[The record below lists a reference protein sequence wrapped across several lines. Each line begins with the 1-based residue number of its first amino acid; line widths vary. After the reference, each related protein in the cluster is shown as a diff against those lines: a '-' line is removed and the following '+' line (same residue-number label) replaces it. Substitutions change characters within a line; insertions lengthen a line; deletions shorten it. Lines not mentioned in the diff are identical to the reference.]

1 MQNTSAKTSLMS
13 FVSIIIATTIILLS
27 LLPSKVTAADNPQV
41 VLVTTHGEIQ
51 IELLP
56 KFSPRHVSN
65 FLALIDENFYEGLV
79 FHRVIPNFMIQAG
92 GYAENLTY
100 RPTNRS
106 VANESFNGLK
116 NRKYT
121 VAMARLDHPDSGDTQ
136 FFINVGNNTHLDAT
150 PDGPGYTVFGR
161 VVSGRDVIESIE
173 LVDTGISMGMV
184 AVPETPIVITKTR
197 RL

>member
-1 MQNTSAKTSLMS
+1 MKGIFSKITLMGLVLITMAG
-13 FVSIIIATTIILLS
+13 FLQAQD
-27 LLPSKVTAADNPQV
+27 ARANNPQV
-41 VLVTTHGEIQ
+41 ALVTSVGEIQ

-65 FLALIDENFYEGLV
+65 FLALIDENFYVGLV
-79 FHRVIPNFMIQAG
+79 FHRVIPNFMIQTG
-92 GYAENLTY
+92 GYTENLTY
-100 RPTNRS
+100 RRTNRS
-106 VANESFNGLK
+106 VANESLNGLK
-116 NRKYT
+116 NRKYS

-161 VVSGRDVIESIE
+161 VISGRNVIETIE
-173 LVDTGISMGMV
+173 LVDTGISEGMV
-184 AVPETPIVITKTR
+184 AVPETHVVILETR

>member
-1 MQNTSAKTSLMS
+1 MQNIFTKITFMG
-13 FVSIIIATTIILLS
+13 FVILTMAG
-27 LLPSKVTAADNPQV
+27 LLQIKNAAADNPQV
-41 VLVTTHGEIQ
+41 ALVTNVGEIQ

-56 KFSPRHVSN
+56 KFSPKHVSN
-65 FLALIDENFYEGLV
+65 FLALIDENFYVGLV

-92 GYAENLTY
+92 GYTENLTY

-106 VANESFNGLK
+106 VANESLNGLK

-150 PDGPGYTVFGR
+150 PDGPGYSVFGR
-161 VVSGRDVIESIE
+161 VISGRDVIETIE
-173 LVDTGISMGMV
+173 LVDTGISNGMV
-184 AVPETPIVITKTR
+184 AVPETPIVILATR
-197 RL
+197 SL

>member
-1 MQNTSAKTSLMS
+1 MQNIFTKITFMG
-13 FVSIIIATTIILLS
+13 FVILS
-27 LLPSKVTAADNPQV
+27 MAGLLQIKNAAADNPQV
-41 VLVTTHGEIQ
+41 ALVTNVGEIQ

-56 KFSPRHVSN
+56 KFSPKHVSN
-65 FLALIDENFYEGLV
+65 FLALIDENFYVGLV

-92 GYAENLTY
+92 GYTENLTY

-106 VANESFNGLK
+106 VANESLNGLK

-150 PDGPGYTVFGR
+150 PDGPGYSVFGR
-161 VVSGRDVIESIE
+161 VISGRDVIETIE
-173 LVDTGISMGMV
+173 LVDTGISNGMV
-184 AVPETPIVITKTR
+184 AVPETPIVILATR

>member
-1 MQNTSAKTSLMS
+1 MKGIFSKITLMGL
-13 FVSIIIATTIILLS
+13 VLIIMAGFLQ
-27 LLPSKVTAADNPQV
+27 AQDARANNPQV
-41 VLVTTHGEIQ
+41 ALVTSVGEIQ

-65 FLALIDENFYEGLV
+65 FLALIDENFYVGLV
-79 FHRVIPNFMIQAG
+79 FHRVIPNFMIQTG
-92 GYAENLTY
+92 GYTENLTY
-100 RPTNRS
+100 RRTNRS
-106 VANESFNGLK
+106 VANESLNGLK
-116 NRKYT
+116 NRKYS

-161 VVSGRDVIESIE
+161 VISGQDVIETIE
-173 LVDTGISMGMV
+173 LVDTGISEGMV
-184 AVPETPIVITKTR
+184 AVPETPIIILETR

>member
-1 MQNTSAKTSLMS
+1 MQNICTKITFMG
-13 FVSIIIATTIILLS
+13 FVILTMAG
-27 LLPSKVTAADNPQV
+27 LLQIKNAAAENPQV
-41 VLVTTHGEIQ
+41 ALVTNVGEIQ

-56 KFSPRHVSN
+56 KFSPKHVSN
-65 FLALIDENFYEGLV
+65 FLALIDENFYVGLV

-92 GYAENLTY
+92 GYTENLTY

-106 VANESFNGLK
+106 VANESLNGLK

-150 PDGPGYTVFGR
+150 PDGPGYSVFGR
-161 VVSGRDVIESIE
+161 VISGRDVIETIE
-173 LVDTGISMGMV
+173 LVDTGISNGMV
-184 AVPETPIVITKTR
+184 AVPETPIVILATR

>member
-1 MQNTSAKTSLMS
+1 MQNIFTKIKFMG
-13 FVSIIIATTIILLS
+13 FVILTMAG
-27 LLPSKVTAADNPQV
+27 LLQIKNAAADNPQV
-41 VLVTTHGEIQ
+41 ALVTNVGEIQ

-56 KFSPRHVSN
+56 KFSPKHVSN
-65 FLALIDENFYEGLV
+65 FLALIDENFYVGLV

-92 GYAENLTY
+92 GYTENLTY

-106 VANESFNGLK
+106 VANESLNGLK

-150 PDGPGYTVFGR
+150 PDGPGYSVFGR
-161 VVSGRDVIESIE
+161 VISGRDVIETIE
-173 LVDTGISMGMV
+173 LVDTGISNGMV
-184 AVPETPIVITKTR
+184 AVPETPIVILATR

>member
-1 MQNTSAKTSLMS
+1 MQNIFTKITFIGFL
-13 FVSIIIATTIILLS
+13 ILTIAGLLQI
-27 LLPSKVTAADNPQV
+27 KNAAADNPQV
-41 VLVTTHGEIQ
+41 ALVTNVGEIQ

-56 KFSPRHVSN
+56 KFSPKHVGN
-65 FLALIDENFYEGLV
+65 FLSLIDENFYVGLV

-92 GYAENLTY
+92 GYTENLTY

-106 VANESFNGLK
+106 VANESLNGLK

-121 VAMARLDHPDSGDTQ
+121 VAMARLDHPDSADTQ

-150 PDGPGYTVFGR
+150 PDGPGYSVFGR
-161 VVSGRDVIESIE
+161 VISGRDVIETIE
-173 LVDTGISMGMV
+173 LVDTGISNGMV
-184 AVPETPIVITKTR
+184 AVPETPIVILATR

>member
-1 MQNTSAKTSLMS
+1 MNNIFTKITLMGL
-13 FVSIIIATTIILLS
+13 VTLTMAGLLQI
-27 LLPSKVTAADNPQV
+27 KNAAADNPQV
-41 VLVTTHGEIQ
+41 ALVTNVGEIQ

-56 KFSPRHVSN
+56 KFSPKHVNN
-65 FLALIDENFYEGLV
+65 FLALIDENFYVGLV

-92 GYAENLTY
+92 GYTENLTY

-106 VANESFNGLK
+106 VANESLNGLK

-161 VVSGRDVIESIE
+161 VVSGRDVIETIE
-173 LVDTGISMGMV
+173 LVDTGISNGMV
-184 AVPETPIVITKTR
+184 AVPETPIVILATR

>member
-1 MQNTSAKTSLMS
+1 MEGIFSKITLMGL
-13 FVSIIIATTIILLS
+13 VLIPMAGLLQV
-27 LLPSKVTAADNPQV
+27 KNAVADNPQV
-41 VLVTTHGEIQ
+41 ALVTSVGEIE

-65 FLALIDENFYEGLV
+65 FLTLIDENFYVGLV

-92 GYAENLTY
+92 GYTENLTY

-106 VANESFNGLK
+106 VANESLNGLK
-116 NRKYT
+116 NRKYS
-121 VAMARLDHPDSGDTQ
+121 VAMARLNHPDSGDTQ

-150 PDGPGYTVFGR
+150 SDGPGYTVFGR
-161 VVSGRDVIESIE
+161 VISGRDVIETIE
-173 LVDTGISMGMV
+173 LVDTGISGGMV
-184 AVPETPIVITKTR
+184 AVPETPIIILETR

>member
-1 MQNTSAKTSLMS
+1 MKGIFSK
-13 FVSIIIATTIILLS
+13 ITIMGLVLITMAGFLQ
-27 LLPSKVTAADNPQV
+27 AQDARANNPQV
-41 VLVTTHGEIQ
+41 ALVTSVGEIQ

-65 FLALIDENFYEGLV
+65 FLALIDQNFYVGLV
-79 FHRVIPNFMIQAG
+79 FHRVIPNFMIQTG
-92 GYAENLTY
+92 GYTENLTY
-100 RPTNRS
+100 RRTNRS
-106 VANESFNGLK
+106 VANESLNGLK
-116 NRKYT
+116 NRKYS

-161 VVSGRDVIESIE
+161 VISGQDVIETIE
-173 LVDTGISMGMV
+173 LVDTGISEGMV
-184 AVPETPIVITKTR
+184 AVPETPIVILETR

>member
-1 MQNTSAKTSLMS
+1 MNNIFTKITLMGL
-13 FVSIIIATTIILLS
+13 VILTMAG
-27 LLPSKVTAADNPQV
+27 LLQIKNAAADNPQV
-41 VLVTTHGEIQ
+41 ALVTNVGEIQ

-56 KFSPRHVSN
+56 KFSPKHVNN
-65 FLALIDENFYEGLV
+65 FLAPIDENFYVGLV
-79 FHRVIPNFMIQAG
+79 FHRVIPTFMIQAG
-92 GYAENLTY
+92 GYTENLTY

-106 VANESFNGLK
+106 VANESLNGLK

-161 VVSGRDVIESIE
+161 VVSGRDVIETIE
-173 LVDTGISMGMV
+173 LVDTGISNGMV
-184 AVPETPIVITKTR
+184 AVPETPIVILATR

>member
-1 MQNTSAKTSLMS
+1 MQNIFTKITFMG
-13 FVSIIIATTIILLS
+13 FVILTMAG
-27 LLPSKVTAADNPQV
+27 LLQIKNAAADNPQV
-41 VLVTTHGEIQ
+41 ALVTNVGEIQ

-56 KFSPRHVSN
+56 KFSPKHVSN
-65 FLALIDENFYEGLV
+65 FLALIDENFYVGLV

-92 GYAENLTY
+92 GYTENLTY

-106 VANESFNGLK
+106 VANESLNGLK

-121 VAMARLDHPDSGDTQ
+121 VAMARLDHPDSADIQ

-150 PDGPGYTVFGR
+150 PDGPGYSVFGR
-161 VVSGRDVIESIE
+161 VISGRDVIETIE
-173 LVDTGISMGMV
+173 LVDTGISNGMV
-184 AVPETPIVITKTR
+184 AVPETPIVILATR

>member
-1 MQNTSAKTSLMS
+1 MKNIFSNFTLMG
-13 FVSIIIATTIILLS
+13 FVIITMAGLLE
-27 LLPSKVTAADNPQV
+27 VENAAADNPQV
-41 VLVTTHGEIQ
+41 ALVTSVGEIQ

-65 FLALIDENFYEGLV
+65 FLALIDENFYVGLV
-79 FHRVIPNFMIQAG
+79 FHRVIPNFMIQTG
-92 GYAENLTY
+92 GYTENLTY

-106 VANESFNGLK
+106 VANESLNGLK

-150 PDGPGYTVFGR
+150 PDGPGYSVFGR
-161 VVSGRDVIESIE
+161 VVSGRDVIETIE
-173 LVDTGISMGMV
+173 LVDTGISKGMV
-184 AVPETPIVITKTR
+184 AVPETPIVILATR

>member
-1 MQNTSAKTSLMS
+1 MKGIFSKITLMGLVLITMAG
-13 FVSIIIATTIILLS
+13 FLQAQD
-27 LLPSKVTAADNPQV
+27 ARANNPQV
-41 VLVTTHGEIQ
+41 ALVTSVGEIQ

-65 FLALIDENFYEGLV
+65 FLALIDENFYVGLV
-79 FHRVIPNFMIQAG
+79 FHRVIPNFMIQTG
-92 GYAENLTY
+92 GYTENLTY
-100 RPTNRS
+100 RRTNRS
-106 VANESFNGLK
+106 VANESLNGLK
-116 NRKYT
+116 NRKYS

-161 VVSGRDVIESIE
+161 VISGQDVIETIE
-173 LVDTGISMGMV
+173 LVDTGISEGMV
-184 AVPETPIVITKTR
+184 AVPETPIVILETR

>member
-1 MQNTSAKTSLMS
+1 MQNIFTKITFMG
-13 FVSIIIATTIILLS
+13 FVILTMAG
-27 LLPSKVTAADNPQV
+27 LLQIKNAAAENPQV
-41 VLVTTHGEIQ
+41 ALVTNIGEIQ

-56 KFSPRHVSN
+56 KFSPKHVSN
-65 FLALIDENFYEGLV
+65 FLALIDENFYVGLV

-92 GYAENLTY
+92 GYTENLTY

-106 VANESFNGLK
+106 VANESLNGLK

-150 PDGPGYTVFGR
+150 PDGPGYSVFGR
-161 VVSGRDVIESIE
+161 VISGRDVIETIE
-173 LVDTGISMGMV
+173 LVDTGISNGMV
-184 AVPETPIVITKTR
+184 AVPETPIVILATR

>member
-1 MQNTSAKTSLMS
+1 MKGIFSKITLMGL
-13 FVSIIIATTIILLS
+13 VLIIMAGFLQ
-27 LLPSKVTAADNPQV
+27 AQDARANNPQV
-41 VLVTTHGEIQ
+41 ALVTSVGEIQ

-65 FLALIDENFYEGLV
+65 FLALIDENFYVGLV
-79 FHRVIPNFMIQAG
+79 FHRVIPNFMIQTG
-92 GYAENLTY
+92 GYTENLTY
-100 RPTNRS
+100 RRTNRS
-106 VANESFNGLK
+106 VANESLNGLK
-116 NRKYT
+116 NRKYS

-161 VVSGRDVIESIE
+161 VISGQDVIETIE
-173 LVDTGISMGMV
+173 LVDTGISEGMV
-184 AVPETPIVITKTR
+184 AVPETPIVILETR

>member
-1 MQNTSAKTSLMS
+1 MQNIFTKITFMG
-13 FVSIIIATTIILLS
+13 FVILTMAG
-27 LLPSKVTAADNPQV
+27 LLQIKNAAADNPQV
-41 VLVTTHGEIQ
+41 ALVTNVGEIQ

-56 KFSPRHVSN
+56 KFSPKHVSN
-65 FLALIDENFYEGLV
+65 FLALIDENFYVGLV

-92 GYAENLTY
+92 GYTENLTY

-106 VANESFNGLK
+106 VANESLNGLK

-150 PDGPGYTVFGR
+150 PDGPGYSVFGR
-161 VVSGRDVIESIE
+161 VISGRGVIETIE
-173 LVDTGISMGMV
+173 LVDTGISNGMV
-184 AVPETPIVITKTR
+184 AVPETPIVILATR

>member
-1 MQNTSAKTSLMS
+1 MQNIFTKITFTG
-13 FVSIIIATTIILLS
+13 FVILS
-27 LLPSKVTAADNPQV
+27 MAGLLQIKNAAADNPQV
-41 VLVTTHGEIQ
+41 ALVTNVGEIQ

-56 KFSPRHVSN
+56 KFSPKHVSN
-65 FLALIDENFYEGLV
+65 FLALIDENFYVGLV

-92 GYAENLTY
+92 GYTENLTY

-106 VANESFNGLK
+106 VANESLNGLK

-150 PDGPGYTVFGR
+150 PDGPGYSVFGR
-161 VVSGRDVIESIE
+161 VISGRDVIETIE
-173 LVDTGISMGMV
+173 LVDTGISNGMV
-184 AVPETPIVITKTR
+184 AVPETPIVILATR

>member
-1 MQNTSAKTSLMS
+1 MKGIFSKITLMGLVLITMAG
-13 FVSIIIATTIILLS
+13 FLQAQD
-27 LLPSKVTAADNPQV
+27 ARANNPQV
-41 VLVTTHGEIQ
+41 ALVTSVGEIQ

-65 FLALIDENFYEGLV
+65 FLALIHQNFYVGLV
-79 FHRVIPNFMIQAG
+79 FHRVIPNFMIQTG
-92 GYAENLTY
+92 GYTENLTY
-100 RPTNRS
+100 RRTNRS
-106 VANESFNGLK
+106 VANESLNGLK
-116 NRKYT
+116 NRKYS

-161 VVSGRDVIESIE
+161 VISGQDVIETIE
-173 LVDTGISMGMV
+173 LVDTGISEGMV
-184 AVPETPIVITKTR
+184 AVPETPIVILETR

>member
-1 MQNTSAKTSLMS
+1 MEGIFSKITLMGLVLIPMAGLLQAKNA
-13 FVSIIIATTIILLS
+13 V
-27 LLPSKVTAADNPQV
+27 ADNPQV
-41 VLVTTHGEIQ
+41 VIVTSVGEIQ

-65 FLALIDENFYEGLV
+65 FLTLIDENFYVGLV

-92 GYAENLTY
+92 GYTENLTY

-106 VANESFNGLK
+106 VANESLNGLK
-116 NRKYT
+116 NRKYS
-121 VAMARLDHPDSGDTQ
+121 VAMARLNHPDSGDTQ

-150 PDGPGYTVFGR
+150 SDGPGYTVFGR
-161 VVSGRDVIESIE
+161 VISGRDVIETIE
-173 LVDTGISMGMV
+173 LVDTGISEGMV
-184 AVPETPIVITKTR
+184 AVPETPIIILETR

>member
-1 MQNTSAKTSLMS
+1 MQNIFTKITFIGFL
-13 FVSIIIATTIILLS
+13 ILTIAGLLQI
-27 LLPSKVTAADNPQV
+27 KNAAADNPQV
-41 VLVTTHGEIQ
+41 ALVTNVGEIQ

-56 KFSPRHVSN
+56 KFSPKHVGN
-65 FLALIDENFYEGLV
+65 FLSLIDENFYVGLV

-92 GYAENLTY
+92 GYTENLTY

-106 VANESFNGLK
+106 VANESLNGLK

-161 VVSGRDVIESIE
+161 VVSGRDVIETIE
-173 LVDTGISMGMV
+173 LVDTGISNGMV
-184 AVPETPIVITKTR
+184 AVPETPIVILATR

>member
-1 MQNTSAKTSLMS
+1 MQNIFTKITFMG
-13 FVSIIIATTIILLS
+13 FVILTMAG
-27 LLPSKVTAADNPQV
+27 LLQIKNAAADNPQV
-41 VLVTTHGEIQ
+41 ALVTNVGEIQ

-56 KFSPRHVSN
+56 KFSPKHVSN
-65 FLALIDENFYEGLV
+65 FLALIDENFYVGLV

-92 GYAENLTY
+92 GYTENLTY

-106 VANESFNGLK
+106 VANESLNGLK

-121 VAMARLDHPDSGDTQ
+121 VAMARLDHPDSADTQ

-150 PDGPGYTVFGR
+150 PDGPGYSVFGR
-161 VVSGRDVIESIE
+161 VISGRDVIETIE
-173 LVDTGISMGMV
+173 LVDTGISNGMV
-184 AVPETPIVITKTR
+184 AVPETPIVILATR

>member
-1 MQNTSAKTSLMS
+1 MNNIFTKITLMGL
-13 FVSIIIATTIILLS
+13 VILTMAG
-27 LLPSKVTAADNPQV
+27 LLQIKNAAADNPQV
-41 VLVTTHGEIQ
+41 ALVTNVGEIQ

-56 KFSPRHVSN
+56 KFSPKHVNN
-65 FLALIDENFYEGLV
+65 FLALIDENFYVGLV

-92 GYAENLTY
+92 GYTENLTY

-106 VANESFNGLK
+106 VANESLNGLK

-161 VVSGRDVIESIE
+161 VVSGRDVIETIE
-173 LVDTGISMGMV
+173 LVDTGISNGMV
-184 AVPETPIVITKTR
+184 AVPETPIVILATR

>member
-1 MQNTSAKTSLMS
+1 MQNIFTKITFMG
-13 FVSIIIATTIILLS
+13 FVILTMAG
-27 LLPSKVTAADNPQV
+27 LLQIKNAAADNPQV
-41 VLVTTHGEIQ
+41 ALVTNVGEIQ

-56 KFSPRHVSN
+56 KFSPKHVSN
-65 FLALIDENFYEGLV
+65 FLALIDENFYVGLV

-92 GYAENLTY
+92 GYTENLTY

-106 VANESFNGLK
+106 VANESLNGLK

-121 VAMARLDHPDSGDTQ
+121 VAMARLDHPDSADTQ

-150 PDGPGYTVFGR
+150 PDGPGDSVFGR
-161 VVSGRDVIESIE
+161 VISGRDVIETIE
-173 LVDTGISMGMV
+173 LVDTGISNGMV
-184 AVPETPIVITKTR
+184 AVPETPIVILATR

>member
-1 MQNTSAKTSLMS
+1 MNNIFTKITLMGL
-13 FVSIIIATTIILLS
+13 VILTMAG
-27 LLPSKVTAADNPQV
+27 LLQIKNAAADNPQV
-41 VLVTTHGEIQ
+41 ALVTNVGEIQ

-56 KFSPRHVSN
+56 KFSPKHVNN
-65 FLALIDENFYEGLV
+65 FLALIDENFYVGLV

-92 GYAENLTY
+92 GYTENLTY

-106 VANESFNGLK
+106 VANESLNGLK
-116 NRKYT
+116 NRKYN

-161 VVSGRDVIESIE
+161 VVSGRDVIETIE
-173 LVDTGISMGMV
+173 LVDTGISNGMV
-184 AVPETPIVITKTR
+184 AVPETPIVILATR

>member
-1 MQNTSAKTSLMS
+1 MEGIFSKITLMGL
-13 FVSIIIATTIILLS
+13 VLIPMAGLLQV
-27 LLPSKVTAADNPQV
+27 KNAVADNPQV
-41 VLVTTHGEIQ
+41 ALVTSVGEIE

-65 FLALIDENFYEGLV
+65 FLTLIDENFYVGLV

-92 GYAENLTY
+92 GYTENLTY

-106 VANESFNGLK
+106 VANESLNGLK
-116 NRKYT
+116 NRKYS
-121 VAMARLDHPDSGDTQ
+121 VAMARLNHPDSGDTQ

-150 PDGPGYTVFGR
+150 SDGPGYTVFGR
-161 VVSGRDVIESIE
+161 VISGRDVIETIE
-173 LVDTGISMGMV
+173 LVDTGISEGMV
-184 AVPETPIVITKTR
+184 AVPETPIIILETR

>member
-1 MQNTSAKTSLMS
+1 MESIFSKITLMGL
-13 FVSIIIATTIILLS
+13 VLIPMAGLLQV
-27 LLPSKVTAADNPQV
+27 KNAVADNPQV
-41 VLVTTHGEIQ
+41 ALVTSVGEIE

-65 FLALIDENFYEGLV
+65 FLTLIDENFYVGLV

-92 GYAENLTY
+92 GYTENLTY

-106 VANESFNGLK
+106 VANESLNGLK
-116 NRKYT
+116 NRKYS
-121 VAMARLDHPDSGDTQ
+121 VAMARLNHPDSGDTQ

-150 PDGPGYTVFGR
+150 SDGPGYTVFGR
-161 VVSGRDVIESIE
+161 VISGRDVIETIE
-173 LVDTGISMGMV
+173 LVDTGISEGMV
-184 AVPETPIVITKTR
+184 AVPETPIIILETR

>member
-1 MQNTSAKTSLMS
+1 MQNIFTKITFMG
-13 FVSIIIATTIILLS
+13 FVILS
-27 LLPSKVTAADNPQV
+27 MAGLLQIKNAAADNPQV
-41 VLVTTHGEIQ
+41 ALVTNVGEIK

-56 KFSPRHVSN
+56 KFSPKHVSN
-65 FLALIDENFYEGLV
+65 FLALIDENFYVGLV

-92 GYAENLTY
+92 GYTENLTY

-106 VANESFNGLK
+106 VANESLNGLK

-150 PDGPGYTVFGR
+150 PDGPGYSVFGR
-161 VVSGRDVIESIE
+161 VISGRDVIETIE
-173 LVDTGISMGMV
+173 LVDTGISNGMV
-184 AVPETPIVITKTR
+184 AVPETPIVILATR

>member
-1 MQNTSAKTSLMS
+1 MEGIFSKITLMGL
-13 FVSIIIATTIILLS
+13 VLIPMAGLLQV
-27 LLPSKVTAADNPQV
+27 KNAVADNPQV
-41 VLVTTHGEIQ
+41 ALVTSVSEIE

-65 FLALIDENFYEGLV
+65 FLTLIDENFYVGLV

-92 GYAENLTY
+92 GYTENLTY

-106 VANESFNGLK
+106 VANESLNGLK
-116 NRKYT
+116 NRKYS
-121 VAMARLDHPDSGDTQ
+121 VAMARLNHPDSGDTQ

-150 PDGPGYTVFGR
+150 SDGPGYTVFGR
-161 VVSGRDVIESIE
+161 VISGRDVIETIE
-173 LVDTGISMGMV
+173 LVDTGISEGMV
-184 AVPETPIVITKTR
+184 AVPETPIIILETR

>member
-1 MQNTSAKTSLMS
+1 MQNIFTKITFMG
-13 FVSIIIATTIILLS
+13 FVILS
-27 LLPSKVTAADNPQV
+27 MAGLLQIKNAAADNPQV
-41 VLVTTHGEIQ
+41 ALVTNVGEIQ

-56 KFSPRHVSN
+56 KFSPKHVGN
-65 FLALIDENFYEGLV
+65 FLSLIDENFYVGLV
-79 FHRVIPNFMIQAG
+79 FHRVLPNFMIQAG
-92 GYAENLTY
+92 GYTENLTY

-106 VANESFNGLK
+106 VANESLNGLK

-150 PDGPGYTVFGR
+150 PDGPGYSVFGR
-161 VVSGRDVIESIE
+161 VISGRDVIETIE
-173 LVDTGISMGMV
+173 LVDTGISNGMV
-184 AVPETPIVITKTR
+184 AVPETPIVILATR

>member
-1 MQNTSAKTSLMS
+1 MKGIFSKITSMGLVLIPMAG
-13 FVSIIIATTIILLS
+13 LLQV
-27 LLPSKVTAADNPQV
+27 KNAVADNPQV
-41 VLVTTHGEIQ
+41 ALVTSVGEIE

-65 FLALIDENFYEGLV
+65 FLTLIDENFYVGLV

-92 GYAENLTY
+92 GYTENLTY

-106 VANESFNGLK
+106 VANESLNGLK
-116 NRKYT
+116 NRKYS
-121 VAMARLDHPDSGDTQ
+121 VAMARLNHPDSGDTQ

-150 PDGPGYTVFGR
+150 SDGPGYTVFGR
-161 VVSGRDVIESIE
+161 VISGRDVIETIE
-173 LVDTGISMGMV
+173 LVDTGISEGMV
-184 AVPETPIVITKTR
+184 AVPETPIIILETR

>member
-1 MQNTSAKTSLMS
+1 MEGIFSKITLMGL
-13 FVSIIIATTIILLS
+13 VLIPMAGLLQV
-27 LLPSKVTAADNPQV
+27 KNAVADNPQV
-41 VLVTTHGEIQ
+41 ALVTSVGEIE

-65 FLALIDENFYEGLV
+65 FLTLIDENFYVGLV

-92 GYAENLTY
+92 GYTENLTY

-106 VANESFNGLK
+106 VANESLNGLK
-116 NRKYT
+116 NRKYS
-121 VAMARLDHPDSGDTQ
+121 VAMARLNHPDSGDTQ

-150 PDGPGYTVFGR
+150 SDGPGYTVFGR
-161 VVSGRDVIESIE
+161 VISGRDVIETIE
-173 LVDTGISMGMV
+173 LVDTGISEGMV
-184 AVPETPIVITKTR
+184 AVPKTPIIILETR

>member
-1 MQNTSAKTSLMS
+1 MKGIFSK
-13 FVSIIIATTIILLS
+13 ITIMGLVLITMAGFLQ
-27 LLPSKVTAADNPQV
+27 AQDARANNPQV
-41 VLVTTHGEIQ
+41 ALVTSVGEIQ

-65 FLALIDENFYEGLV
+65 FLALIDENFYVGLV
-79 FHRVIPNFMIQAG
+79 FHRVIPNFMIQTG
-92 GYAENLTY
+92 GYTENLTY
-100 RPTNRS
+100 RRTNRS
-106 VANESFNGLK
+106 VANESLNGLK
-116 NRKYT
+116 NRKYS

-161 VVSGRDVIESIE
+161 VISGRNVIETIE
-173 LVDTGISMGMV
+173 LVDTGISEGMV
-184 AVPETPIVITKTR
+184 AVPETPIVILETR

>member
-1 MQNTSAKTSLMS
+1 MKGIFSK
-13 FVSIIIATTIILLS
+13 ITIMGLVLITMAGFLQ
-27 LLPSKVTAADNPQV
+27 AQDARANNPQV
-41 VLVTTHGEIQ
+41 ALVTSVGEIQ

-65 FLALIDENFYEGLV
+65 FLALIDENFYVGLV
-79 FHRVIPNFMIQAG
+79 FHRVIPNFMIQTG
-92 GYAENLTY
+92 GYTENLTY
-100 RPTNRS
+100 RRTNRS
-106 VANESFNGLK
+106 VANESLNGLK
-116 NRKYT
+116 NRKYS

-161 VVSGRDVIESIE
+161 VISGQDVIETIE
-173 LVDTGISMGMV
+173 LVDTGISEGMV
-184 AVPETPIVITKTR
+184 AVPETPIVILETR